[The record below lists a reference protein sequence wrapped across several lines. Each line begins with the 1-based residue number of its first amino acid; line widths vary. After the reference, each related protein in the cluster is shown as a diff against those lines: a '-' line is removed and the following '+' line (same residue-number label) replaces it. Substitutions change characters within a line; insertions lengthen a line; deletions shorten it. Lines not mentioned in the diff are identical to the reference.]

1 MRTIPMTFFLMSL
14 SGVWA
19 RSEVM
24 HVQTVL
30 GANCSLPCRAKI
42 KQGVQY
48 LFVSWYKMQLLGD
61 PPTPKRRGLVTRDL
75 PDGLVEHYL
84 GQKRQVVLENSSN
97 ILLPNV
103 TCGDHGSYICRL
115 YAPIGERNLEGEVIL
130 QLSDCR
136 DIPVGNLRLDDDDDD
151 DDDDDFD
158 DNNVI
163 IWVSV
168 SLILAVFS
176 FLVVIIML
184 RRLRQYQKIP
194 WKAINAS
201 PEGF

>member
-130 QLSDCR
+130 QLSDHVEKAAAVPKDTVESNQCITR
-136 DIPVGNLRLDDDDDD
+136 RVLRVRSWISN
-151 DDDDDFD
+151 F
-158 DNNVI
+158 VC
-163 IWVSV
+163 
-168 SLILAVFS
+168 LINRKYNA
-176 FLVVIIML
+176 MQY
-184 RRLRQYQKIP
+184 RLK
-194 WKAINAS
+194 
-201 PEGF
+201 